1 MYNYNGL
8 KVSRRLIASTA
19 FDYGTGHIFS
29 ENPWMWLFIKL
40 GLSNIEHFGAF
51 VTPTITAIERSGFF
65 RKGRPWE
72 IIKIYPNKVLNKKG
86 WRNCGINKL
95 VEKELPKLGNNIQ
108 KAIISVGALEHVL
121 EVPRMLGQL
130 NYLDIAGAEI
140 NASCHNVDLTFLADM
155 SAFKSLCREARRVSW
170 HALGVKLSVES
181 DYVTMAK
188 IAQDEGINF
197 LHAINTTR
205 VHSKVLG
212 ACGMSSYKNKE
223 LALRVIGDLRNSGVE
238 IPIIG
243 GSGIWTMRD
252 IQDYKNAGA
261 NLFSVSHQFLYF
273 PPWLSVLARRVG

>member
-1 MYNYNGL
+1 MYDYNGL

-19 FDYGTGHIFS
+19 FDYGRGHIFS

-40 GLSNIEHFGAF
+40 GLSNIKHFGAF
-51 VTPTITAIERSGFF
+51 VTPTITGIERSGFF

-72 IIKIYPNKVLNKKG
+72 IIKIYPDKVLNKKG
-86 WRNCGINKL
+86 WRNCGISKL

-121 EVPRMLGQL
+121 EVPRILGQL
-130 NYLDIAGAEI
+130 NYLNIAGAEI
-140 NASCHNVDLTFLADM
+140 NASCHNVDLAFLDDM
-155 SAFKSLCREARRVSW
+155 SVFKFLCREARRVSW
-170 HALGVKLSVES
+170 HALGVKLSAES
-181 DYVTMAK
+181 NYVVMAK

-205 VHSKVLG
+205 AYSEALG
-212 ACGMSSYKNKE
+212 ICSMSSYKNKE
-223 LALRVIGDLRNSGVE
+223 LALRVIGDLRSSGIK